1 MISFRRT
8 PSMAIS
14 IALALL
20 ALGACQKTQ
29 QAAAP
34 ATTAPAAD
42 ATPPVAVVNG
52 TPVSRDEYDTLVRE
66 LLHGKQQELTAEQ
79 KSQVLDQLIRINLV
93 AAQAEKDGLDK
104 DPEAVAQL
112 KLLRMQVLGDAEQ
125 RKFMKGVEPTDA
137 ELHAEYDADV
147 GTMDKTEYKARHIL
161 VPTKDDAEKVIKRLQ
176 KGAKFEELAKT
187 TSTDTS
193 KSNGGDLGW
202 FTSARMV
209 KPFADAVKTL
219 KKGEYTK
226 EPVQTQFGW
235 HVILLE
241 DTRPLTPPPFDQVK
255 GQLANSIKQKKW
267 QAYLEDLEKKAK
279 IEKKLT

>member
-34 ATTAPAAD
+34 ATPAPAAD
-42 ATPPVAVVNG
+42 ASPPVAVVNG
-52 TPVSRDEYDTLVRE
+52 TPINRDEYDTLVRE
-66 LLHGKQQELTAEQ
+66 LLHGKQQELTPEQ
-79 KSQVLDQLIRINLV
+79 KNQVLDQLIRINLV
-93 AAQAEKDGLDK
+93 AAQADKDGLDK
-104 DPEAVAQL
+104 DPEALAQL

-147 GTMDKTEYKARHIL
+147 GAMDKTEYKARHIL

-193 KSNGGDLGW
+193 KNNGGDLGW

-219 KKGEYTK
+219 KKGEYTQA
-226 EPVQTQFGW
+226 PVQTQFGW

-241 DTRPLTPPPFDQVK
+241 DTRPLAPPPFDQVK